1 MSASE
6 SPRVCEDEPAQGE
19 VMSPWRRA
27 GLIASAALLIIL
39 CLYGAVPGV
48 LAWRRGDT
56 FLATLI
62 LHDPR
67 GVPRLVL
74 LFRPPTVIVDQ
85 TDGTLRVDSEFLPT
99 GELRV
104 VTPGPGRGDVSSHPI
119 GDLAVPTTPHPH
131 PPAPPQ
137 PHRSR
142 GAGPRKGAGTCSR

>member
-104 VTPGPGRGDVSSHPI
+104 VTPGPGGDSRLGWERGTV
-119 GDLAVPTTPHPH
+119 
-131 PPAPPQ
+131 
-137 PHRSR
+137 
-142 GAGPRKGAGTCSR
+142 C